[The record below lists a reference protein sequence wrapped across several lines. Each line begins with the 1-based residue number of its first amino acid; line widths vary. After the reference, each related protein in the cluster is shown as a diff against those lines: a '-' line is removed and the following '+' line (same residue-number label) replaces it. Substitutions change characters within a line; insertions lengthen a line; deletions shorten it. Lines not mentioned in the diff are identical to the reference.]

1 MLRTTHLLALAALT
15 LPMCLSAQIQVP
27 EKKTVVN
34 ALGQT
39 IKVSSSPMVRT
50 GPLRDKPP
58 LEESNVPP
66 AVRRHS
72 RNEALMHTYL
82 IPDGETKVEDL
93 ALQKSAPSRMDRAP
107 IEEWQA
113 QTGNGTPPDPT
124 GAAGPNHYVQC
135 VNSSCRV
142 YTKTGTG
149 MGGAFSLNSLFPGQ
163 SGLGDPIV
171 LYDRHADRWFISQM
185 KSNGMSIAISETN
198 DPTGDYF
205 AYNFSL
211 DDFPDYPKFS
221 IWWDGYYM
229 TSNSSNTALVFE
241 REKMLLGQ
249 TAQMEDLSAPS
260 LIAQFRSLLPADADG
275 DLPPAG
281 TPCYFFNLEDNG
293 WGAPADRIKIYEMHT
308 DWVNIANTEITVSM
322 TLNTVPFDTNF
333 GSGFS
338 NISQPGTTQKLDAV
352 SQIFYFRAPHLRFV
366 GHSSVVLCHVVD
378 VNGANRAGVRWYEL
392 RDANDGNWYIYQQGT
407 WAPDAAHRWMAS
419 IAMDNQGNIGLGY
432 SHTDPATT
440 LYPGLR
446 FTGRYASDPLG
457 SMTLP
462 EQVIIAGGGAQ
473 TNFDRYGD
481 YSHMSLDPNGTTFWH
496 TGEYL
501 TSGGAQRTRI
511 ASFDLVQTV
520 GLDEVSRVSASGTE
534 LQAILQGDQLLVSAM
549 GLPED
554 GALTLDLIAMDGRTV
569 LSQAV
574 QPTSTRWNGSFD
586 IAALPPS
593 AYFVRLGRAG
603 FQKVQRI
610 VLTR

>member
-1 MLRTTHLLALAALT
+1 MAAIT
-15 LPMCLSAQIQVP
+15 LPMFLSAQIQVQ
-27 EKKTVVN
+27 ENRTVVN

-50 GPLRDKPP
+50 GPLRDKPA
-58 LEESNVPP
+58 LEESDLPP

-82 IPDGETKVEDL
+82 VPDGRTKVEDP
-93 ALQKSAPSRMDRAP
+93 ALQRSAPSRMDRAP

-113 QTGNGTPPDPT
+113 QTGNGAPPDPT

-185 KSNGMSIAISETN
+185 KNNGVSIAISETN

-205 AYNFSL
+205 AYNFTL
-211 DDFPDYPKFS
+211 DAFPDYPKFS

-260 LIAQFRSLLPADADG
+260 LIAGFRSVLPADADG

-352 SQIFYFRAPHLRFV
+352 AQIFYFRAPHLRFV

-432 SHTDPATT
+432 SHTDPAAT

-457 SMTLP
+457 YMTLP

-473 TNFDRYGD
+473 TGFDRYGD

-520 GLDEVSRVSASGTE
+520 GLDEVSRVSTIGTE
-534 LQAILQGDQLLVSAM
+534 LQAIIQGDQLLVSAM

-554 GALTLDLIAMDGRTV
+554 GALALDLIAMDGRTL

-574 QPTSTRWNGSFD
+574 QPTSTHWNGAFD